1 MCLNEVHRMW
11 FGDFRKRS
19 IHEGRKMCEDCFID
33 VSRFPLGHTGLYR
46 DKIGGDRRRL
56 NIVRD

>member
-1 MCLNEVHRMW
+1 MKCTECGLGILEKEVY
-11 FGDFRKRS
+11 
-19 IHEGRKMCEDCFID
+19 IHEGQKMCEDCFID
-33 VSRFPLGHTGLYR
+33 VSRFPLGHTGMYR